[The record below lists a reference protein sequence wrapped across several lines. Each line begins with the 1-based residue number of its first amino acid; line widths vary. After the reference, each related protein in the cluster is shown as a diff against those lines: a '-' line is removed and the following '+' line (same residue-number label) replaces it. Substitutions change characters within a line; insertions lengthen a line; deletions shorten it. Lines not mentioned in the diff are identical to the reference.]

1 MPSYKNSTVSE
12 STISYDYLFMEKHG
26 KMEKWGKRL
35 STHKQ

>member
-26 KMEKWGKRL
+26 NYKI
-35 STHKQ
+35 